1 MREEILV
8 TDTSMAVKMEV
19 HSKVIRRAIDAWAE
33 ENLRAPKLG
42 RSRGRVFVEPGDAYY
57 IYIPSLQTYYF
68 SKVYKHKLL
77 IIIQNAAIS
86 AGIKVDYVNVPLGD
100 RTPYTCTFEDYGFD
114 MVVDDPESL
123 YYYQNE
129 IVEKA
134 SIPDA
139 KQVVFEIQTGRG
151 KVVRHDNP
159 VRIPGGW
166 KTHGELQVGDVV
178 IGDDGKPTNVE
189 AVYPHEDWDFYRIT
203 FEDDRS
209 AIVGKEHLWKCCHRD
224 RRGKVSW
231 DVRDTETIEGLLKLP
246 NEQVYIPLALPEN
259 TPDIYLPIEPY
270 VLGSK
275 HNGVTPLPE
284 VYLSA
289 SVEQRWE
296 LIRGLMDKKGSRNRN
311 GDYTYASLSLELVK
325 FMQKIVWSL
334 GGKARIKP
342 ARTIEGD
349 GYVLYLDAPNPNN
362 FFKNPT
368 RRVNNSAPK
377 EIMLKV
383 KSIEYV
389 GKSHGS
395 CITVSNASHLYV
407 LGDYIVT
414 HNTKTSQKTVVN
426 RKVRSAFVHRP
437 AYVDKCKFDLIED
450 ETGLR
455 LKESEVWVCKGVES
469 IYKLRDAGE
478 SGELDRLGIK
488 AIIIPTVTM
497 MLFIKQYINTAATVP
512 MDMER
517 FWDIIGVGCI
527 INDEVH
533 EHFLLVYLLALLTNP
548 PFLLDMSATLKP
560 GDSKKFIAD
569 RYLERFPVET
579 RVTVKHVPIVD
590 VVALYYQIHN
600 MKLIQKVARM
610 SMYNH
615 GVFETELKRLG
626 LQKDYF
632 KMIYEVLE
640 QSYLNRYQ
648 PGQKAVVYFSKVEF
662 CEDFA
667 NYLRQRLHNHPN
679 ELFSHLVVYKFN
691 AGDSYEDFVDADIG
705 CSTPSKAGT
714 AIDIPD
720 LVTAIITV
728 ALDDKQLNEQIT
740 GRPRKIR
747 KWPINP
753 KVVLLHC
760 SGIQKHINYLN
771 SRFKNL
777 KDKVLSFKIASS
789 PYVIRRNK

>member
-151 KVVRHDNP
+151 K
-159 VRIPGGW
+159 
-166 KTHGELQVGDVV
+166 
-178 IGDDGKPTNVE
+178 
-189 AVYPHEDWDFYRIT
+189 
-203 FEDDRS
+203 
-209 AIVGKEHLWKCCHRD
+209 
-224 RRGKVSW
+224 
-231 DVRDTETIEGLLKLP
+231 
-246 NEQVYIPLALPEN
+246 
-259 TPDIYLPIEPY
+259 
-270 VLGSK
+270 
-275 HNGVTPLPE
+275 
-284 VYLSA
+284 
-289 SVEQRWE
+289 
-296 LIRGLMDKKGSRNRN
+296 
-311 GDYTYASLSLELVK
+311 
-325 FMQKIVWSL
+325 
-334 GGKARIKP
+334 
-342 ARTIEGD
+342 
-349 GYVLYLDAPNPNN
+349 
-362 FFKNPT
+362 
-368 RRVNNSAPK
+368 
-377 EIMLKV
+377 
-383 KSIEYV
+383 
-389 GKSHGS
+389 
-395 CITVSNASHLYV
+395 
-407 LGDYIVT
+407 
-414 HNTKTSQKTVVN
+414 TKTSQKTVVN